1 MLTSLLAALP
11 LFATPPALVPPLPE
25 EEPKPVDRI
34 VLIGASVTAGF
45 GLPNE
50 LNAKAS
56 LVEFIDSAI
65 TVPHQEIEN
74 FGSTMLFS
82 DPIGLGEKQIGKALA
97 EKPTMIVA
105 ADFPFW
111 FGYGHW
117 SNRGG
122 REHGLERGLK
132 LLERIECPLVVGDFP
147 DMSAALKGT
156 SGLMGGG
163 PMVSPSQIPSAEER
177 AKLNARLREWVA
189 SRENVHL
196 FEMTR
201 FVENMHDEGPFEL
214 RGNTIDAKAK
224 EGLLQPCL
232 LHPTVKGT
240 CAFTVLLLDAL
251 VRAKLVPAEAV
262 EWDMNKLEEGVW
274 KATEKDRQRR
284 LERERRREERKKEL
298 EKKKREKE
306 EENGGNGKSGGR
318 QPRSLSFAR

>member
-1 MLTSLLAALP
+1 MLTTLLAALP
-11 LFATPPALVPPLPE
+11 LLATPPVLSPSLPE
-25 EEPKPVDRI
+25 EEPKPLDRI

-56 LVEFIDSAI
+56 LVEFIDTALS
-65 TVPHQEIEN
+65 VPHQKIEN

-82 DPIGLGEKQIGKALA
+82 NPIELGEKQIGKALA
-97 EKPTMIVA
+97 EKPTLIVA

-117 SNRGG
+117 RNRGG
-122 REHGLERGLK
+122 REHGLEQGLK

-156 SGLMGGG
+156 TGLTGGG
-163 PMVSPSQIPSAEER
+163 PMVSPAQIPSAEER

-189 SRENVHL
+189 SRENVYL

-201 FVENMHDEGPFEL
+201 FVESMHDKAPFEL

-224 EGLLQPCL
+224 EALLQPCL

-240 CAFTVLLLDAL
+240 CAFTVLLLDTL
-251 VRAKLVPAEAV
+251 VRAEIVPAEAV
-262 EWDMNKLEEGVW
+262 VWDMKKLEEGVW
-274 KATEKDRQRR
+274 KATEKDRQHR

-298 EKKKREKE
+298 EEKKREKE
-306 EENGGNGKSGGR
+306 EEGGGDGEQ
-318 QPRSLSFAR
+318 QPRLLCIAR